1 MSTTVK
7 TGWLND
13 KNGDKFA
20 PKTLTSQVQTSD
32 GTLLEDKIQADL
44 DAAKTETLEES
55 KKYTDD
61 IPVVKYDAAQELT
74 DEQKTQAREN
84 IVAVSTA
91 ELTAKAAELTAEI
104 ESKVEKVDGMGLSSN
119 DYTDAEQAKLGTVE
133 EGATATSIV
142 IKTWTSAD
150 II

>member
-20 PKTLTSQVQTSD
+20 PRTLTSQVQTSD

-44 DAAKTETLEES
+44 EAAKTETLEES

-61 IPVVKYDAAQELT
+61 IPAVRHDAVQELA

-84 IVAVSTA
+84 IGAASTA

-119 DYTDAEQAKLGTVE
+119 DYTDAEQAKLATVD

-142 IKTWTSAD
+142 IKTWTAAD
-150 II
+150 MV